1 VQGAPAAELRSVG
14 RREIVEATELNEL
27 SLQFQ
32 LTTPDG
38 PLETY
43 WNRLLNVVADFQL
56 VVGRRMIFSEEEFPI
71 VELAVQLDAWLE
83 RLSDETPEFVYTSS
97 ESQIPGLIRFSPGSE
112 GWHVSAAFAEF
123 ADATSFNLSE
133 VATAVRSYVAAVDET
148 VSSEYGFRL
157 RELAPRR

>member
-1 VQGAPAAELRSVG
+1 M
-14 RREIVEATELNEL
+14 EATELNEL

-32 LTTPDG
+32 LTTPNG

-56 VVGRRMIFSEEEFPI
+56 VVERRIIFSEEEFPI
-71 VELAVQLDAWLE
+71 VELAVQLEAWLE
-83 RLSDETPEFVYTSS
+83 RLRDETPEFVYTSIES
-97 ESQIPGLIRFSPGSE
+97 EIPGLIRFSPGFE

-133 VATAVRSYVAAVDET
+133 VAAAVRSYIEVVDET
-148 VSSEYGFRL
+148 VFSEYGFRL
-157 RELAPRR
+157 GELAPGS